1 MGTQSNDRGGENRQ
15 SQQPGRADKQ
25 GESQQKPGQIDPED
39 RARQAQDQGDP
50 ERRNMASDDDVGE
63 DVDADGEV
71 TPPQSGNQDRE
82 RTGQTG
88 PRNS

>member
-1 MGTQSNDRGGENRQ
+1 MGTQSNDRGDENRQ
-15 SQQPGRADKQ
+15 PQQPGRADKQ
-25 GESQQKPGQIDPED
+25 GESQKQSQGAPED
-39 RARQAQDQGDP
+39 SKRQAQDQDP
-50 ERRNMASDDDVGE
+50 QRRNMASDDDVGG

-88 PRNS
+88 PRNP

>member
-15 SQQPGRADKQ
+15 SQQPGRTDKQ
-25 GESQQKPGQIDPED
+25 GESQKQGQAGPED
-39 RARQAQDQGDP
+39 RSRQAQDQGDP
-50 ERRNMASDDDVGE
+50 QRRNVASDDDVGG

-88 PRNS
+88 PRNP